1 MSFSFAESPLM
12 LVKFAGLLNSLYR
25 RSSDKEGGGRRGGGG
40 RGEDG
45 SKPRFKI
52 VGECSGTGDECLLLL
67 LSFLA
72 RSVSLEAALP
82 FRGGPVVR
90 SRGLFS
96 EVGVSHE
103 LESELK
109 LPARLLISRICFRRL
124 ARRPSHGDLSPMSE
138 SMGKSFGG
146 SRDPRSRS
154 AVEER
159 FSGEKSTASA
169 ALRPLQTSA
178 VLGVV
183 KTGVMS
189 MSSLLPPLLAAV
201 ELDPF
206 VAPSPVKNER

>member
-25 RSSDKEGGGRRGGGG
+25 RSSDKEGGGSRGGGG

-67 LSFLA
+67 SFLA
-72 RSVSLEAALP
+72 RSVSFEAALP

-138 SMGKSFGG
+138 SIGKSFGG
-146 SRDPRSRS
+146 SRDPKSRS

-169 ALRPLQTSA
+169 ALRPLQTSV

-189 MSSLLPPLLAAV
+189 MSSLLPLLLAAD

-206 VAPSPVKNER
+206 VVPSPIKNDI

>member
-1 MSFSFAESPLM
+1 MSFSFAETPLM
-12 LVKFAGLLNSLYR
+12 LVKFAGLLNSLYL
-25 RSSDKEGGGRRGGGG
+25 RSSDKVGGGRRGGGG

-45 SKPRFKI
+45 SNPRFAI

-67 LSFLA
+67 SFLA
-72 RSVSLEAALP
+72 RSVSVEAALP

-109 LPARLLISRICFRRL
+109 LPPRLLISRICFRRL
-124 ARRPSHGDLSPMSE
+124 ARRPSHGDLRPMSE
-138 SMGKSFGG
+138 SMGKSLGG

-154 AVEER
+154 AVEDR

-201 ELDPF
+201 ELEPF
-206 VAPSPVKNER
+206 VAPSPVKNKT